1 MTANIDISGLC
12 FIKSTAEDEQRGL
25 LGWVS
30 LIVCDT
36 LHLDGI
42 ALRRT
47 MEGRLVPTW
56 FAKSET
62 VPKASSVGSA
72 NTAFA
77 IRRSVGVSS
86 PLAAATRSNVEVSG
100 A

>member
-1 MTANIDISGLC
+1 MLA
-12 FIKSTAEDEQRGL
+12 K
-25 LGWVS
+25 
-30 LIVCDT
+30 
-36 LHLDGI
+36 
-42 ALRRT
+42 RT

-62 VPKASSVGSA
+62 VPKARRVGSA
-72 NTAFA
+72 NTASA

-100 A
+100 ARMSILLQYHKSIVQYVTLSVVNNFVIEV